1 MAQTT
6 TQISKKQA
14 PPVRRP
20 TIEKPQ
26 RDLTPTQE
34 EMADLASDLI
44 MNGGSRQ
51 DLDPFVRVL
60 LRHQFRKFICAQDTS
75 EATVNEYANRWFE
88 QHSVRLVKQWSD
100 PIKRPT
106 ADDTKPK
113 TVAELAR
120 ANVRH
125 ELRDHFEDF
134 FADAR
139 DGVEP
144 LWMLNE
150 ILTYCT
156 DTGYDLVKAFTAAL
170 DLDDTYVRVPW
181 SQADKVRAFVKL
193 IEEREA
199 D

>member
-1 MAQTT
+1 MPQTATRT
-6 TQISKKQA
+6 TKKQA
-14 PPVRRP
+14 LPARRP
-20 TIEKPQ
+20 ASEKPQ

-60 LRHQFRKFICAQDTS
+60 LRHQSRKVFHGEKDL
-75 EATVNEYANRWFE
+75 EATVNGYANQWFE
-88 QHSVRLVKQWSD
+88 EHSLRLVKQWPD

-113 TVAELAR
+113 TVAELAK
-120 ANVRH
+120 ANVRR

-134 FADAR
+134 FADAG
-139 DGVEP
+139 DGVES

-156 DTGYDLVKAFTAAL
+156 DTGYDLVKAFAVVIAE
-170 DLDDTYVRVPW
+170 DDTYIRVPW
-181 SQADKVRAFVKL
+181 SQADKVRAFTKL
-193 IEEREA
+193 IAEKESE
-199 D
+199 

>member
-1 MAQTT
+1 MAQTPT
-6 TQISKKQA
+6 RISKKQA
-14 PPVRRP
+14 PPARKP
-20 TIEKPQ
+20 ASEKPQ
-26 RDLTPTQE
+26 GDLTPTQE
-34 EMADLASDLI
+34 EMSDLASDLI

-51 DLDPFVRVL
+51 DLDPFIRVL
-60 LRHQFRKFICAQDTS
+60 LRHQFRKFVCAENTS
-75 EATVNEYANRWFE
+75 EATVNEYANQWFE
-88 QHSVRLVKQWSD
+88 QHTVRLVKQWPE
-100 PIKRPT
+100 PIKRPA

-113 TVAELAR
+113 TVAEMAR
-120 ANVRH
+120 ANVRR

-156 DTGYDLVKAFTAAL
+156 DTGYDLVKAFTAAM

-181 SQADKVRAFVKL
+181 SQADKVRAFAKL
-193 IEEREA
+193 IDDKESE
-199 D
+199 